1 MAEGE
6 ALTMSQPITVHLAVR
21 DQSYLAMMPGGNR
34 STSGCSGDL
43 LESVRSA
50 CKLPNEAYFV
60 NEHHELEAI
69 RAATRNRRV
78 ILRVRHN
85 REIHFVGNA

>member
-1 MAEGE
+1 
-6 ALTMSQPITVHLAVR
+6 MSQPITMHLAVR
-21 DQSYLAMMPGGNR
+21 DQSYLALVAGSDR
-34 STSGCSGDL
+34 STAGCSGDL

-50 CKLPNEAYFV
+50 CKLPSDAYFV
-60 NEHHELEAI
+60 NEHHELDAI

-78 ILRVRHN
+78 VIRVRHK